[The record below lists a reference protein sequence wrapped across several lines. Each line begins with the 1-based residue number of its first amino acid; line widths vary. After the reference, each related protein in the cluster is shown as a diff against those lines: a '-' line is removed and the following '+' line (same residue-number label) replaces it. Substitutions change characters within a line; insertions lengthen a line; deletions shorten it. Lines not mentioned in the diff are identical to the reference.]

1 MNGLATLRPT
11 TGHQIPAGFP
21 ARIPPEVFSLHHL
34 ATDWENIQ

>member
-1 MNGLATLRPT
+1 MTGLAPIRPF
-11 TGHQIPAGFP
+11 TGHAIPAGDP